1 MRIPS
6 APLTPLQPQHLPPAA
21 PQAKLGRVVPL
32 RPGEVNKDNTAK
44 GIADADREVA
54 DQGNA
59 LVRQDSAV
67 SLKALYS
74 QTDQTRKF
82 QEKLNGEL
90 AASQHSRNGQLR
102 NRFQNRQ
109 GLSAKQ
115 MLEQIMKDCGNNPK
129 ATLDALKRAAEEAN
143 RDNPNDH
150 AEQEFFHE
158 QIALVVKEFGYP
170 PKRTSILG
178 KIPNPPRTQASA
190 KKNGTRAI
198 YSAVIGSPLS
208 VVALVDALI
217 NEVREYGNFE
227 HSLSEIRSELAA
239 DLASAAVSNVVG
251 KARPQMKGMVTAKNV
266 ATLLHECEHLLGRMR
281 TKNPGMR
288 IEALALL
295 KHMLTLMANTMDPEQ
310 TRTLVKLLGGK
321 GLRNQIACL
330 NEIRRIL
337 QYTMPVLIWPN
348 GDHLHQVRGNLI
360 DLSTKMTKEEQQQ
373 LAKET
378 PVWSV

>member
-44 GIADADREVA
+44 GIADADHKLA
-54 DQGNA
+54 DQSNA

-90 AASQHSRNGQLR
+90 AASQQLRNGQLR

-129 ATLDALKRAAEEAN
+129 ATMDALKRAAEQAYRE
-143 RDNPNDH
+143 NPNDN
-150 AEQEFFHE
+150 AEHEFFHE

-239 DLASAAVSNVVG
+239 DLASAAVSNVVS
-251 KARPQMKGMVTAKNV
+251 KARPQMKGMATAKDV
-266 ATLLHECEHLLGRMR
+266 ATLLRECEHLLGRMR

-295 KHMLTLMANTMDPEQ
+295 KHMLTLMAKTMEPEQ
-310 TRTLVKLLGGK
+310 TRTLVELLGGK
-321 GLRNQIACL
+321 GLRNQMACL
-330 NEIRRIL
+330 NEIKRIL
-337 QYTMPVLIWPN
+337 QYAMPVRLWPN
-348 GDHLHQVRGNLI
+348 RDHLQQVRENLTT
-360 DLSTKMTKEEQQQ
+360 LSTTMTGEEQQ
-373 LAKET
+373 LNKGGSL
-378 PVWSV
+378 WSV